1 MRAQSGGLHVLP
13 KIVQNNIGDLQMSI
27 TFIDAPSGADEI
39 IRSFLLDVVEQPS
52 LYSNFLQDKK
62 LIPSDVSLAGPI
74 PEYYLDQK
82 SFEETESLI
91 KPSIA
96 TCWRYLLLS
105 ENSVIFDIQLINKDS
120 ELIIFSVTDG
130 SALAESTLEALFA
143 AESDPRISEH
153 DYQLRQLNLPWF
165 HFISLWL
172 HNENDDILIPLD
184 ITMDHNIEYHKLY
197 NANEISSKILLQT
210 ECGG

>member
-1 MRAQSGGLHVLP
+1 
-13 KIVQNNIGDLQMSI
+13 MSI